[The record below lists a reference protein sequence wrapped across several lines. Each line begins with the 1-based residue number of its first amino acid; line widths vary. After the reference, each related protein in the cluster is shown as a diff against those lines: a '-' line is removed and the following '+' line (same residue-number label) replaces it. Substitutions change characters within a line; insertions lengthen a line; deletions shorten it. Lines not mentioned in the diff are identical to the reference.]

1 VTSPCTEGK
10 RVPMT
15 KKSRIYT
22 KGGDRGETALIGGRR
37 VPKSH
42 RRIEAYG
49 SVDEL
54 MAHTALLRDLVED
67 RQIREDLLTILDIQM
82 ASASLLAVESEQI
95 PGGIPRIG
103 KEQVEFLESRIDE
116 MDATL
121 EPLHGFV
128 IPGGHPAVSQAHVA
142 RTVCRRTERAIIKL
156 MEEAVVEKEIIAFYN
171 RLSDYF
177 FVLSRKIAALLG
189 VKQEPWNSV
198 L

>member
-1 VTSPCTEGK
+1 
-10 RVPMT
+10 MT

-37 VPKSH
+37 VTKSNP
-42 RRIEAYG
+42 RIEAYG

-54 MAHTALLRDLVED
+54 MAHTSLLRDLLED

-82 ASASLLAVESEQI
+82 ATASLLAVESEQI

-103 KEQVEFLESRIDE
+103 NEQVEFLESRIDE

-177 FVLSRKIAALLG
+177 FVLSRKIAALMG